1 MTFQKFQLKWKI
13 LKHLASPKQRSAWRK
28 LFSLPPEI
36 FERRFTGIYRH
47 LLSKCSKNAVLER
60 LKMVQRKYLFLT
72 PTIKMFLAVLREYNF
87 YNVECVEVRKM
98 RFFEQN
104 CIVEWVISF
113 ASFCWFWDFVTVLG
127 HFNQCNFKIFCRRP
141 TMVSEIFTQPPHH
154 KKAS

>member
-1 MTFQKFQLKWKI
+1 MKNFKTSCESKTTISLK
-13 LKHLASPKQRSAWRK
+13 
-28 LFSLPPEI
+28 EI
-36 FERRFTGIYRH
+36 IQPSTRNFRTEIYR
-47 LLSKCSKNAVLER
+47 NIQTFAFQVFQER
-60 LKMVQRKYLFLT
+60 SSWTSKMVQCKYLFLT

-141 TMVSEIFTQPPHH
+141 TMVSEIFTQPPYH

>member
-1 MTFQKFQLKWKI
+1 
-13 LKHLASPKQRSAWRK
+13 
-28 LFSLPPEI
+28 
-36 FERRFTGIYRH
+36 
-47 LLSKCSKNAVLER
+47 
-60 LKMVQRKYLFLT
+60 
-72 PTIKMFLAVLREYNF
+72 MFLAVLREYIF

-113 ASFCWFWDFVTVLG
+113 ASFCWFWDFVAVLG

-141 TMVSEIFTQPPHH
+141 TMVSEIFTQSPHH